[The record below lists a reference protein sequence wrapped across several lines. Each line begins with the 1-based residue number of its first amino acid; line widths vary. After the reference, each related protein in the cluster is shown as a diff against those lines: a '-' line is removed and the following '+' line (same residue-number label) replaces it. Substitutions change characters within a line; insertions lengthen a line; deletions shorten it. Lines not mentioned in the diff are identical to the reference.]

1 MLLFYFP
8 KKAAVFALALFITAC
23 TNYAEYSLQAY
34 TYATEAK
41 AKTLKLVSKANG
53 SYSANRAAAEA
64 LLLDMDVAYEF
75 ANGIENNE
83 EAAQIWD
90 KLRDPDGNLVGGFL
104 SAWRTEFPG
113 GVSADSEFIKE
124 FKKNITFSFDRLIC
138 LEANKGEA
146 TACADVAS

>member
-1 MLLFYFP
+1 MVKTALP
-8 KKAAVFALALFITAC
+8 KKALMLCVALLIGAC
-23 TNYAEYSLQAY
+23 TNYASYSLQAY
-34 TYATEAK
+34 SYATEAK

-75 ANGIENNE
+75 AAGIENNE
-83 EAAQIWD
+83 EAAEIWD

-113 GVSADSEFIKE
+113 GVSANSVFIEE

-138 LEANKGEA
+138 LEANKGQA
-146 TACADVAS
+146 TSCADVAG